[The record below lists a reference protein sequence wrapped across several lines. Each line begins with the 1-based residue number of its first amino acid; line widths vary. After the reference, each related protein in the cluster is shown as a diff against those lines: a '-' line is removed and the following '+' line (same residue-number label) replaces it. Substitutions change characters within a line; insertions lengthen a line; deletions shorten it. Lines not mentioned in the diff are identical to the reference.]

1 MDCVVCKNTTAE
13 IGVLCENCRDDLSIP
28 RHLMP
33 SQVSSTPSASG
44 RPTKAALIDF
54 WGRPHRLDAR
64 TLIGR
69 HLDGAGISV
78 LDGSI
83 SRHHA
88 HVAFDAETTVWSL
101 RDLGSANG
109 TFYNE
114 QPVRDAA
121 TLNRGDRFSVSQV
134 GFYFIDDASDLP
146 TVELDPGAIET
157 IRPFDRLRAGDVVP
171 GMGRSSSFDTTIPPT
186 ISSRNTVTN
195 LRANVEPAV
204 PQAFADGESEKTDT
218 GLPLVNVV
226 LQEPTGGGGGLFEV
240 DGKQVQLTTTQY
252 EFIVLLVRRM
262 ADEPHQPTL
271 VRGFVR
277 TSELIADLSWDTKAP
292 GDNHVKQ
299 LVRRVRRALIKGE
312 IGDLVESRHRF
323 GYRLRAI
330 PKRIDG

>member
-1 MDCVVCKNTTAE
+1 M
-13 IGVLCENCRDDLSIP
+13 
-28 RHLMP
+28 
-33 SQVSSTPSASG
+33 
-44 RPTKAALIDF
+44 
-54 WGRPHRLDAR
+54 
-64 TLIGR
+64 
-69 HLDGAGISV
+69 

-88 HVAFDAETTVWSL
+88 HVAFDSETNAWSL

-114 QPVRDAA
+114 HPVRDAA

-134 GFYFIDDASDLP
+134 GFYFIDDASALP
-146 TVELDPGAIET
+146 AVELDPSAIET
-157 IRPFDRLRAGDVVP
+157 IRPFDRMRAADVVP
-171 GMGRSSSFDTTIPPT
+171 SLGRSAISDTTMPPMSARIPIPRINTEPVIPPEFNE
-186 ISSRNTVTN
+186 IE
-195 LRANVEPAV
+195 A
-204 PQAFADGESEKTDT
+204 EKTDV

-240 DGKQVQLTTTQY
+240 DGRQVQLTTTQY

-277 TSELIADLSWDTKAP
+277 TSELIADLSWDTKDP